1 MCLINIFYFYIIN
14 MKIVIFY
21 FEIYHYMYRLF
32 QFYMYES
39 FHVDPRGASLD
50 TGQTIFSFWLV
61 VSPTTHD
68 CLQFQIITHQPPAG
82 SISN

>member
-21 FEIYHYMYRLF
+21 FEIYHYMYRFF
-32 QFYMYES
+32 QFYMS